1 MNRFLLHTTNW
12 EIKTHI
18 SCLHDFLKLNVFR
31 ALDNFLAQSVFTP
44 QFFSVKEYFINEYC
58 SIIHMLVRNWCMK
71 FGVHCIIINVNA
83 YFYSI
88 FCNSKHNAYNVF
100 KKYSPHLELRVLHM
114 LLNLMH
120 WLTESFCST
129 KYKASTLH
137 VKIQVTW
144 ITMPVWY

>member
-1 MNRFLLHTTNW
+1 MIRFLLHTTNW

-18 SCLHDFLKLNVFR
+18 SCLHDFLKLNIFR

-44 QFFSVKEYFINEYC
+44 QFFSVKEYSINEYC

-88 FCNSKHNAYNVF
+88 FCNSKHILHNSMHTM
-100 KKYSPHLELRVLHM
+100 YSKNFPLIWRLELRVLHM

-120 WLTESFCST
+120 RLTESFCST
-129 KYKASTLH
+129 NNKASTLH
-137 VKIQVTW
+137 VKI
-144 ITMPVWY
+144 